1 MKAKEVKQMIT
12 SAYGNLMDLEKRG
25 YWPLISPNPS
35 STEEK
40 LIDSIKDAMEALLR
54 VAYYHEL
61 RYGSMPEIDV
71 TKAPSCTVVE
81 VKRVTTKDEAIKEIE
96 KRCREQIEDYED
108 RVQLALDYME
118 RYHAPLSHAD
128 FHLDCEI
135 LAIIEEWCE
144 EEGGENATFLQEN
157 ISTDDIIFYREG

>member
-1 MKAKEVKQMIT
+1 MKAKEARHLIG
-12 SAYGNLMDLEKRG
+12 SAYENLKTLELFG
-25 YWPLISPNPS
+25 YWPLVSPNPS

-40 LIDSIKDAMEALLR
+40 LVESINEAKKALERADLYHAML
-54 VAYYHEL
+54 
-61 RYGSMPEIDV
+61 YGRRPEFEVSSAPCVVIEEK
-71 TKAPSCTVVE
+71 KANPTRE
-81 VKRVTTKDEAIKEIE
+81 EAIKAIE
-96 KRCREQIEDYED
+96 ARCREQIEDYED

-144 EEGGENATFLQEN
+144 EEGGENATSLQEN
-157 ISTDDIIFYREG
+157 ISTEDIIFYREG